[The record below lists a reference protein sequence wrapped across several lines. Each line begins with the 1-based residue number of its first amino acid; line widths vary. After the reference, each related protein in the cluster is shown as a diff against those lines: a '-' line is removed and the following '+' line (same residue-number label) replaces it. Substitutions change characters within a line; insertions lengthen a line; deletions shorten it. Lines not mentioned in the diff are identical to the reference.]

1 MHRAAN
7 TWKDPSITIKVNV
20 LETSKGPCIILILT
34 NTTQNV
40 VQVEA
45 RVLAVDVDAK
55 FSQDDL
61 AIWSRTH
68 NFVQEFATVE
78 HVTYMIQPEW

>member
-1 MHRAAN
+1 MRMQKYDTN
-7 TWKDPSITIKVNV
+7 Q
-20 LETSKGPCIILILT
+20 ELI
-34 NTTQNV
+34 QNV

-45 RVLAVDVDAK
+45 RVLAGDVDAK
-55 FSQDDL
+55 FSRDDL

-78 HVTYMIQPEW
+78 HVTYMIQPEWG